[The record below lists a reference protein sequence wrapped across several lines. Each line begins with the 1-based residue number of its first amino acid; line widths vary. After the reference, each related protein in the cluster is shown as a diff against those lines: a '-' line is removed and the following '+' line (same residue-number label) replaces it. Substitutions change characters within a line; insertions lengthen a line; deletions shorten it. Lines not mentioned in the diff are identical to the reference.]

1 MQTVLRTYLLL
12 FPLFKEK
19 LIRRLMWRM
28 DVSLSLMKDEIVLP
42 WLRYMEIMINKLV

>member
-12 FPLFKEK
+12 IPLFKEK

-42 WLRYMEIMINKLV
+42 WLHYIEIMINKLV